1 MNEGSYVLTQA
12 FSLLPRQIFQR
23 LVKKYA
29 GDYRVRNF
37 NCTNQLRYMLYGQ
50 LTACES
56 LRDICLCLSAF
67 PESLYGLGITAS
79 VNESTLSRASESRD
93 YRIYEG
99 LGLVMIK
106 IVQPLYSKM
115 RIDCKRSLLQPF
127 DFQWAFS

>member
-1 MNEGSYVLTQA
+1 MNEGSYVLNQA

-23 LVKKYA
+23 LVKKYD

-79 VNESTLSRASESRD
+79 VNYAPTKTGTIASTKDLD
-93 YRIYEG
+93 W
-99 LGLVMIK
+99 
-106 IVQPLYSKM
+106 P
-115 RIDCKRSLLQPF
+115 
-127 DFQWAFS
+127 